1 MARMHARRRGKS
13 GSHRPLVT
21 ENPAWVPLSKDEIED
36 LVVKMGK
43 DGNTAARIG
52 LVLRD
57 QHAVPDV
64 KLATGRTIGQILGE
78 NELTPKIPDDLVAL
92 MRGAINLETHLSEN
106 KKDLA
111 NKRNMQLIE
120 SKIRRIVKYYKR
132 EGLLPA
138 DWQYSIKTA
147 ELLIE

>member
-1 MARMHARRRGKS
+1 MARMHARRRGRS

-21 ENPAWVPLSKDEIED
+21 ENPSWVPLSKEEIED

-43 DGNTAARIG
+43 DGTTAASIG
-52 LVLRD
+52 LTLRD

-64 KLATGRTIGQILGE
+64 KLATGRTVGQLLNE
-78 NELTPKIPDDLVAL
+78 NKLTPTIPDDLVAL
-92 MRGAINLETHLSEN
+92 MRRAINLETHLNEN
-106 KKDLA
+106 PKDLA

-132 EGLLPA
+132 VGTLPT